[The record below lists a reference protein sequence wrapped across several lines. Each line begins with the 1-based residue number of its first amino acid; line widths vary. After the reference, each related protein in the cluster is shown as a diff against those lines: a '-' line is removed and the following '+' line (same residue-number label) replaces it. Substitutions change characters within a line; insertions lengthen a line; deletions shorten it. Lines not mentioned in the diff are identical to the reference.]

1 MTEPTVPSVSQRAPH
16 RASAFD
22 RERLFV
28 IFFFAVYAFL
38 IYQLFKILMP
48 FLSPLLTAL
57 MLVLVVFPLRER
69 FLRKWPTSPNLV
81 AGGLTLLVL
90 VTVVVPVLILGWLVV
105 REAAEVVPA
114 VSAWISAQQDQGL
127 EASLP
132 PGIHKMW
139 TSLNG
144 FFTSVQFDVKAATLD
159 AVKSVGN
166 GAAAFGAVLVA
177 EFFGVMFQLMIMVL
191 ALYFFLR
198 DGPRMVNAVI
208 DLVPMEEH
216 NKGMVIHN
224 LDLTLVAMVRG
235 TVITAVAQGALT
247 GVGVAMFGVPFPV
260 LLGFLAVFLSVVPF
274 VGATLIWL
282 PGAIYLLVTGEIW
295 PGVGLVLWGLLAVGL
310 IDNVLRPIV
319 VGGAAQLPTG
329 LLFLGVLGG
338 LQVYG
343 VLGGLISPLL
353 IAGVI
358 AFARIYRESYATTPR
373 SLLP

>member
-1 MTEPTVPSVSQRAPH
+1 MTEPDARPQ

-22 RERLFV
+22 KERLFV

-38 IYQLFKILMP
+38 IYQLFKVLTP

-57 MLVLVVFPLRER
+57 MLALVVFPVRER
-69 FLRKWPTSPNLV
+69 SLRKWPQAPNLV
-81 AGGLTLLVL
+81 AGALTLLVL

-105 REAAEVVPA
+105 REATEIVPA
-114 VSAWISAQQDQGL
+114 VSAWLTAQQGQGL
-127 EASLP
+127 EGRLP
-132 PGIHKMW
+132 PSLQSIW

-144 FFTSVQFDVKAATLD
+144 FFTRVQFDVKGPTLD
-159 AVKSVGN
+159 AVKAVGN
-166 GAAAFGAVLVA
+166 GAAGFGAVLVA
-177 EFFGVMFQLMIMVL
+177 EFFGVLFQLMIMVL

-198 DGPRMVNAVI
+198 DGPRMVNSVI

-216 NKGMVIHN
+216 NKTMVIHS

-247 GVGVAMFGVPFPV
+247 GVGLAIFGVPFPV
-260 LLGFLAVFLSVVPF
+260 LLGFAAVFLSVVPF
-274 VGATLIWL
+274 VGATLVWL
-282 PGAIYLLVTGEIW
+282 PAAIYLLVTGDIW
-295 PGVGLVLWGLLAVGL
+295 PGVGMILWGLFAVGL

-319 VGGAAQLPTG
+319 VGGAAQLPTA

-358 AFARIYRESYATTPR
+358 AFARIYRETYASTSR
-373 SLLP
+373 AKLP

>member
-1 MTEPTVPSVSQRAPH
+1 VSQRAPH

-132 PGIHKMW
+132 PSIHKMW

-144 FFTSVQFDVKAATLD
+144 FFTSIQFDVKAATLD

-166 GAAAFGAVLVA
+166 GTAAFGAVLVA

-216 NKGMVIHN
+216 NKTMVIHN

-235 TVITAVAQGALT
+235 TVITAAAQGALT
-247 GVGVAMFGVPFPV
+247 GVGLAIFGVPFPV

-274 VGATLIWL
+274 VGATLVWL

-319 VGGAAQLPTG
+319 VGGAAQLPTA